1 MNRLKI
7 GRYSKIFL
15 HCSNI
20 YKAQE
25 MKIGYRRWKKMKI
38 TNEKMRDELTRLYTD
53 YAREREKIE
62 KEAKENGEWLEIG
75 LDSNQHLFKKLNDE
89 VKKKEKMIIAKYK
102 EQ

>member
-1 MNRLKI
+1 MTIICIVPIFIKLRKWKSVI
-7 GRYSKIFL
+7 GDGR
-15 HCSNI
+15 
-20 YKAQE
+20 
-25 MKIGYRRWKKMKI
+25 MK
-38 TNEKMRDELTRLYTD
+38 TNEEKMDEELTELFTNYGQELKR
-53 YAREREKIE
+53 IE